1 MNWNKITNRLFGFFI
16 KGLLLLAPVYFT
28 GTVLWSV
35 LSKLDAQFSF
45 KFRGT
50 GLLILFCF
58 VMIVGFI
65 GSTFIAVPV
74 FRLFETTIGK
84 LPLVRL
90 IYFSIKDLI
99 NAFVGD
105 KKKFDKPVILTLNK
119 ENQIFKLGFITS
131 ENAQN
136 LGIDAQLISVYC
148 PHSYAFSGE
157 MFLVEWQNVKLL
169 DIPAADL
176 MKFIV
181 SGGVSINQVQ

>member
-1 MNWNKITNRLFGFFI
+1 MNWNKISNRLFGFFI

-28 GTVLWSV
+28 VTVLWSV
-35 LSKLDAQFSF
+35 LSKLDDQFSF
-45 KFRGT
+45 KFPGT
-50 GLLILFCF
+50 GLLILVVF
-58 VMIVGFI
+58 VLLVGFI

-105 KKKFDKPVILTLNK
+105 KKKFDKPVLLTLNAD
-119 ENQIFKLGFITS
+119 NNIFKLGFITS
-131 ENAQN
+131 EPSIGSSSSNE
-136 LGIDAQLISVYC
+136 LISVYC

-157 MFLVEWQNVKLL
+157 MYLVKKESVELL
-169 DIPAADL
+169 NISASDL
-176 MKFIV
+176 MKYIV
-181 SGGVSINQVQ
+181 SGGVSVQQD